1 MIKYIGSKRL
11 LTPLI
16 QRVAAM
22 LPVRTACDL
31 FAGTTRVGQALREAG
46 IEVLSNDTAS
56 YSEVFGH
63 AYIEAGGDLDRD
75 QIRETIAH
83 LGTLLPGGG
92 YVTRVF
98 CEQARYFHPDNGMRI
113 DAIREE
119 IDRLALDRLER
130 SVLLTSLIEAADRVD
145 STVGLQMAYLK
156 QWAPRALRPLEL
168 REPRA
173 VPGPAGRAV
182 RGDANELAAALDGVD
197 LAYLDPP
204 YNQHSYFR
212 NYHVWETLVRNDRP
226 GHYGVAC
233 KRQDA
238 RDVVSRFN
246 SRPAAWPA
254 LRALI
259 EQLPTPWILL
269 SFSDEGFHDLATST
283 SCSASGGTWPRSAWT
298 RSATWAPRSAST
310 TRVASAPAR
319 FPTRATRR
327 CCSCAGRAGPWST
340 GWPPTSRRPRFAWRC
355 SRPGTRLVRPASDRQ

>member
-75 QIRETIAH
+75 LVRDTIAH
-83 LGTLLPGGG
+83 LGTLPPRRG

-182 RGDANELAAALDGVD
+182 RCDANELAAALDGVD

-238 RDVVSRFN
+238 RDVISRFN

-269 SFSDEGFHDLATST
+269 SFSDEGFHDLGHVHELLGERGYVAAVSVDSKRYVGAKIGIHNPRGEPT
-283 SCSASGGTWPRSAWT
+283 GTVSHT
-298 RSATWAPRSAST
+298 RNTEMLFVCGPSRALVDGVAADLAQTPL
-310 TRVASAPAR
+310 RVA
-319 FPTRATRR
+319 
-327 CCSCAGRAGPWST
+327 
-340 GWPPTSRRPRFAWRC
+340 
-355 SRPGTRLVRPASDRQ
+355 V

>member
-16 QRVAAM
+16 QRVAGM
-22 LPVRTACDL
+22 LPVQTACDL

-46 IEVLSNDTAS
+46 IEVISNDLAT

-63 AYIEAGGDLDRD
+63 TYVEAGPGLDRD
-75 QIRETIAH
+75 LIRSTLAH
-83 LGTLLPGGG
+83 LGSLPPRRG

-113 DAIREE
+113 DAVREE
-119 IDRLALDRLER
+119 IDRLALDRIER
-130 SVLLTSLIEAADRVD
+130 SVLLTSLVEAADRVD

-168 REPRA
+168 REPLS
-173 VPGPAGRAV
+173 VPGPPGRTT
-182 RGDANELAAALDGVD
+182 RRDANELAATLTGID

-226 GHYGVAC
+226 EHYGVAC

-238 RDVVSRFN
+238 RSTVSRFN
-246 SRPAAWPA
+246 SRRDAWPA
-254 LRALI
+254 LSELI
-259 EQLPTPWILL
+259 ERLPTPWVLL
-269 SFSDEGFHDLATST
+269 SFSDEGFHDLSRVHDLLGERGYVTAVGVNSKRYVGAQIGIHNPRGERT
-283 SCSASGGTWPRSAWT
+283 GTVSHVRNTEVLFVCGPDRAVIE
-298 RSATWAPRSAST
+298 AVT
-310 TRVASAPAR
+310 TELAQTPLRVA
-319 FPTRATRR
+319 
-327 CCSCAGRAGPWST
+327 
-340 GWPPTSRRPRFAWRC
+340 
-355 SRPGTRLVRPASDRQ
+355 V